1 MQKEKQPT
9 FVIRKLTIGA
19 ASVLVGLSFFGAK
32 NQIVHAD
39 TVSADQNAQ
48 SSTVQTQNSQA
59 ADQKDVVQTTKTNHT
74 QINYQDQNGQSIA
87 PSKSIDTEYQ
97 GYYKKAQGQVT
108 YHDDTTNQDIGN
120 SQVSGYVGQ
129 KPDLAKSYIDKG
141 YDVVSNNQGRLS
153 QNRQDNDY
161 TVHLKHHIDSQVTN
175 TKKAT
180 NTINYVD
187 NQNNK
192 LANSQVQSY
201 DFQTRQDT
209 DRVTG
214 KTTTALSETKH
225 VFNGTKNPVING
237 YITNNAESRS
247 TVVTSTDLN
256 KQENIVYNK
265 LGEFIMTDT
274 DNNIIGAQTYQND
287 DQDASQ
293 VINLAPNLNG
303 YKLTSKFDKILDP
316 TKNTTLIY
324 QKINQTNPSKQGN
337 PNKTDQNNPSANP
350 DDPNTNGGMTNPS
363 NPDSGQPNPDNPNK
377 GDSGMTNPTKP
388 DNPNKGDTDSN
399 QPDKPNTNPD
409 NPNKDNSSVTNP
421 TKPDNPNKGNSGVTN
436 PTNPD
441 NPNKGNTDHNQPD
454 NPNTNPDNPNK
465 SDSDKDN
472 PNKDNTGTT
481 NPDQPNNPSINP
493 DQPNKPNNPDQ
504 SNTDNPSKPDSG
516 KTNQDKPSNSTKPDN
531 PKSQTAK
538 PGDMVKPNDPHNNK
552 ADNTDNGKV
561 KLIINDVDETDHIL
575 LNPATSMPYTQ
586 EYDQT
591 LKDGQDDANYNVTFN
606 PVIPGYITDNSENDD
621 IVITRKMGQKTI
633 NIKYRKLGQYI
644 FKDKDG
650 NTIKDPM
657 TYSNTGDD
665 PTQVDALNDAPTIP
679 GYELEENQSVAIDD
693 PNKNTILIYDKLPDS
708 TITLDFID
716 ETNDQQIGQKILT
729 GKVYSISDAM
739 SQMQLAAADYESQGY
754 VLDSSDL
761 QYDPTFSQQNQTYK
775 TYFKH
780 NTKRSL
786 KEKRFTHR
794 TINFIDKL
802 TGKPMQ
808 ASAVQTAEWKKYQ
821 VTDSVT
827 GVTTAENT
835 WQVNTDES
843 KYQHYGDDQYES
855 FKVPFYNGWRTD
867 ESIIQSVDLPSTP
880 DDPDANKE
888 ITIYYT
894 QNGHFKIH
902 MIKAK
907 QIVVGYTTYTDS
919 NGQTHTVRDPSKD
932 RYKFVEDTDNKLNKE
947 EITYTNDRQSYQT
960 INGDIPVP
968 GEGLTDKKADADDPQ
983 RKTDGK
989 DIKITHK
996 LNGGKSIA
1004 DLVPDNK
1011 KYILHAEEY
1020 QKHVVPKKYF
1030 TSYRL
1035 KVVKGQDGQ
1044 LHVQDGDPFTTGWPF
1059 RHHSDG
1065 NQDRQMDQFY
1075 ASQNLDVYYRPYAVN
1090 GHKIDKHG
1098 NVGGGEFGKV
1108 VNFNV
1113 KKYNPA
1119 EYCGY
1124 DKWSNDGEPKLKT
1137 PLIAKDGS
1145 WSDPDEGRDGEVTK
1159 EDPNADFTDKD
1170 SDVPLNGKPNGADT
1184 GSSNIDSNSQNE
1196 NNNDPDENYKPD
1208 DGELDNNKNLV
1219 DTSEPHYDSNIQKDP
1234 DPWGKD
1240 ISDDNTGD
1248 YDNLNSDESDIDDNS
1263 DTNSDNNNSGDNG
1276 SSIILDDPGVMRAE
1290 TETTI
1295 HLHKKHKTPNAD
1307 SKNTH
1312 ISGAY
1317 RKTSRVQVAVAN
1329 TKNSVNIDAP
1339 IMFYKVLVN
1348 GQEVARDLTKDQLE
1362 NYTVNVNS
1370 PIINGET
1377 PDQST
1382 IKLSYNDPENST
1394 VIVKYTKAD
1403 QTKPDNPDTPNKG
1416 GADNLSKPDS
1426 GETKPNNPNKSDSD
1440 KDNPANP
1447 NKGNTDNSSKP
1458 LAPVNPDQP
1467 NQGQAKPNT
1476 PDTDNHPLRPDK
1488 SDSGKTNNQNNPTN
1502 PAKGSNTNLT
1512 NPSKP
1517 DSNSQT
1523 NPITPSRPNSGN
1535 MANSAQPSN
1544 PAKVANPNNTNS
1556 DQNNSQTGT
1565 SGKHNNNAENNKQNH
1580 KNYADSKST
1589 KKNKSSKSKSE
1600 NVRTKKKTNNV
1611 RRKTT
1616 GSTPSN
1622 TNINRI
1628 YTDDAKLIHKKLAKA
1643 NKLDLSLGAGYTN
1656 TVADTKQNAAKL
1668 AKFNAASYASRG
1680 ISAGPNRYIDTVN
1693 TNNAQTQNVLTSNS
1707 ASNSSISRRT
1717 RSNSMSAMTM
1727 PVAQVKLQH
1736 AQNSAQSVNNQS
1748 AGTLPQ
1754 TGRVNYNM
1762 ALPAIGLA
1770 VLVNIEL
1777 FGLAKTR
1784 KQN

>member
-19 ASVLVGLSFFGAK
+19 ASVLVGLSFFGTK

-39 TVSADQNAQ
+39 TVSADQNTQANA
-48 SSTVQTQNSQA
+48 VQTQNSQT
-59 ADQKDVVQTTKTNHT
+59 QNQNDVVQTTKTNHT
-74 QINYQDQNGQSIA
+74 QINYQDQNGQSLA
-87 PSKSIDTEYQ
+87 PSKNIDTQYQ

-129 KPDLAKSYIDKG
+129 KPDLTKSYTDKG
-141 YDVVSNNQGRLS
+141 YDVVSNNQSRLS
-153 QNRQDNDY
+153 QHSQNNNY

-175 TKKAT
+175 TQKAT

-187 NQNNK
+187 SQNNK

-209 DRVTG
+209 DRVTS
-214 KTTTALSETKH
+214 KTTTALSQTQH
-225 VFNGTKNPVING
+225 VFNGTKNPVIDG

-247 TVVTSTDLN
+247 IVVTPTDLN
-256 KQENIVYNK
+256 KQEKIVYNK

-293 VINLAPNLNG
+293 VINLAPNIKG
-303 YKLTSKFDKILDP
+303 YTLTSKFDKILDP

-324 QKINQTNPSKQGN
+324 QKIDQANPSNPDNPNKPDQPDNPGTNPDNPSTNPDNPNKGNTGDNPGDNQPDNPNKNPNHPSTNPSDSDRPNPDTPNKGDSGVTNPTKPDNPNQGN
-337 PNKTDQNNPSANP
+337 SRT
-350 DDPNTNGGMTNPS
+350 TNPS
-363 NPDSGQPNPDNPNK
+363 NPDSGQPNRDNPNK
-377 GDSGMTNPTKP
+377 DDSGMTNPTKP
-388 DNPNKGDTDSN
+388 DNPNKGNTDNN

-409 NPNKDNSSVTNP
+409 NPNKDNSGATNP
-421 TKPDNPNKGNSGVTN
+421 S
-436 PTNPD
+436 
-441 NPNKGNTDHNQPD
+441 
-454 NPNTNPDNPNK
+454 NPDNPNK

-472 PNKDNTGTT
+472 PNKDNTSTT
-481 NPDQPNNPSINP
+481 NPDQSNNPSNPNNPDKSDQPDNPLTKPDQPNNPDN
-493 DQPNKPNNPDQ
+493 PNK
-504 SNTDNPSKPDSG
+504 TD
-516 KTNQDKPSNSTKPDN
+516 QDKPSDSAKPDDS
-531 PKSQTAK
+531 KSQTAK
-538 PGDMVKPNDPHNNK
+538 PGDVVKPNDPHNNK

-561 KLIINDVDETDHIL
+561 KLIINDIDETGHIL
-575 LNPATSMPYTQ
+575 LNSATNKPYTQ

-591 LKDGQDDANYNVTFN
+591 LKDGQNDANYNVTFN

-657 TYSNTGDD
+657 TYSNMSDD
-665 PTQVDALNDAPTIP
+665 PTQVDALDDTPTIP
-679 GYELEENQSVAIDD
+679 GYEIEENQSVAIDD
-693 PNKNTILIYDKLPDS
+693 PTKDTTLIYDKLPDS

-716 ETNDQQIGQKILT
+716 ETNDQQIGQKVLT
-729 GKVYSISDAM
+729 GKVYSVSDAM

-780 NTKRSL
+780 NTTRSL

-907 QIVVGYTTYTDS
+907 QIVVGYTTYTDN

-932 RYKFVEDTDNKLNKE
+932 RYEFVEDTSNKLNKE
-947 EITYTNDRQSYQT
+947 EITYGNDRQSYQT

-968 GEGLTDKKADADDPQ
+968 GEGLTDEKADVNDPQ

-989 DIKITHK
+989 DIKQTHK

-1035 KVVKGQDGQ
+1035 KVIKGQDGQ
-1044 LHVQDGDPFTTGWPF
+1044 LHVQNGDPFTTGWPF

-1090 GHKIDKHG
+1090 GHKIDKNG
-1098 NVGGGEFGKV
+1098 NVEGGEFGKV

-1145 WSDPDEGRDGEVTK
+1145 WSDPDEGHDGDVTK

-1170 SDVPLNGKPNGADT
+1170 SDVPLNGRPNGADT
-1184 GSSNIDSNSQNE
+1184 GSSNIDINDQDE
-1196 NNNDPDENYKPD
+1196 NNNDPDKDYNPD
-1208 DGELDNNKNLV
+1208 DGELDNNKNLI
-1219 DTSEPHYDSNIQKDP
+1219 DTSDPHYDDNNQKDP

-1240 ISDDNTGD
+1240 ISDDNTDD
-1248 YDNLNSDESDIDDNS
+1248 YDNLNGDDSDIDDNS
-1263 DTNSDNNNSGDNG
+1263 DTDSDIS
-1276 SSIILDDPGVMRAE
+1276 E
-1290 TETTI
+1290 TY
-1295 HLHKKHKTPNAD
+1295 HKTSN
-1307 SKNTH
+1307 
-1312 ISGAY
+1312 
-1317 RKTSRVQVAVAN
+1317 VQVAIAN
-1329 TKNSVNIDAP
+1329 AKNSVNIDAP

-1362 NYTVNVNS
+1362 NYTINVNS

-1403 QTKPDNPDTPNKG
+1403 QTKPDNSDTPNKG
-1416 GADNLSKPDS
+1416 NNDNSPKTDS
-1426 GETKPNNPNKSDSD
+1426 GETNQNNPNKSDSD

-1447 NKGNTDNSSKP
+1447 NKGNTKDSSKP
-1458 LAPVNPDQP
+1458 STPLNPDQP
-1467 NQGQAKPNT
+1467 NQGQTKPNK
-1476 PDTDNHPLRPDK
+1476 PDTDNHPLEDAK
-1488 SDSGKTNNQNNPTN
+1488 SDSGKTNSQDKPTN
-1502 PAKGSNTNLT
+1502 PAKGSNTNQVNL
-1512 NPSKP
+1512 PKS

-1523 NPITPSRPNSGN
+1523 SPIMPTNPNSSN
-1535 MANSAQPSN
+1535 LANPVKTTNSANPANS
-1544 PAKVANPNNTNS
+1544 NNTKS
-1556 DQNNSQTGT
+1556 DQNNSQTET
-1565 SGKHNNNAENNKQNH
+1565 LGKRNNNAKKGKQNH
-1580 KNYADSKST
+1580 KNYADSKSI

-1600 NVRTKKKTNNV
+1600 NVRTKKNTNNV
-1611 RRKTT
+1611 HHKTV
-1616 GSTPSN
+1616 GGTPSN
-1622 TNINRI
+1622 TNIHRI
-1628 YTDDAKLIHKKLAKA
+1628 YTGDAKLIHKKLTKA
-1643 NKLDLSLGAGYTN
+1643 SKLDLSHNAGYTN
-1656 TVADTKQNAAKL
+1656 TVADTKQNATRL
-1668 AKFNAASYASRG
+1668 AQLNAVNSASRG
-1680 ISAGPNRYIDTVN
+1680 ISAGSNSYTAAVN
-1693 TNNAQTQNVLTSNS
+1693 TNSAQTQNALASNS
-1707 ASNSSISRRT
+1707 ASNSHISRYT

-1727 PVAQVKLQH
+1727 PVAQVKLQY
-1736 AQNSAQSVNNQS
+1736 AQNNAQSVNNQNT
-1748 AGTLPQ
+1748 GTLPQ

-1770 VLVNIEL
+1770 VLINAEL

-1784 KQN
+1784 KHN